1 MSSNPAISV
10 RHVSKV
16 YTLGLSGRSR
26 SLPSIIRERA
36 RGPIRGNG
44 RRKERL
50 QALDDVSFDVLPG
63 EAVGIVG
70 NNGAGKSTLLKILS
84 RITPPTRGHIDIQGT
99 VGSLLEVGT
108 GFHPELTG
116 LENVY
121 LNGAIL
127 GMSTREIKR
136 RLEEILAFAE
146 IDRFIDTPVKRYST
160 GMRVR
165 LAFAVAAHLEP
176 DILIVDEVLS
186 VGDHSVSGEVP
197 RANEV
202 GRR

>member
-1 MSSNPAISV
+1 MSSNSAVSV

-26 SLPSIIRERA
+26 SLTSIIRERA
-36 RGPIRGNG
+36 RRPVRGNG

-50 QALDDVSFDVLPG
+50 QALDDVSFDVRPG

-84 RITPPTRGHIDIQGT
+84 RITPPTRGHIDIRGT

-127 GMSTREIKR
+127 GMSTREHQATVGGDPRLR
-136 RLEEILAFAE
+136 RSRQIY
-146 IDRFIDTPVKRYST
+146 RHT
-160 GMRVR
+160 GKT
-165 LAFAVAAHLEP
+165 L
-176 DILIVDEVLS
+176 
-186 VGDHSVSGEVP
+186 
-197 RANEV
+197 
-202 GRR
+202 